1 KVFSRDEI
9 CVVDD
14 SFNRMSDD
22 LECCIVDL
30 EQAHKKFSLLLECAV
45 QLRQPDFAVL
55 VERALADSGLASSAL
70 EFEVTESVFLDPSKI
85 AITKTLHEVAEMGVH
100 LAIDDFGTGYSS
112 LGYLKH
118 FPFNRIKIDASFVR
132 DIGAEADAEA
142 IVKAIIALGRSLG
155 KSVTAEGVETEL
167 QLAFLRRH
175 TCDEAQG
182 YLLARPMS
190 AAEIERAFTSHA
202 ALSHEPTV

>member
-1 KVFSRDEI
+1 MDPAPDLSPGPGLDESGR
-9 CVVDD
+9 CLRVAVNL
-14 SFNRMSDD
+14 S
-22 LECCIVDL
+22 
-30 EQAHKKFSLLLECAV
+30 AV

-118 FPFNRIKIDASFVR
+118 FPFDRIKIDASFVR
-132 DIGAEADAEA
+132 DIGAEANAEA

-175 TCDEAQG
+175 TCDEAQATCS
-182 YLLARPMS
+182 LDRCRRPKSNERSRATPRS
-190 AAEIERAFTSHA
+190 AMIPVSCSTRDAPCRGRI
-202 ALSHEPTV
+202 